1 MKKILSVLLA
11 AMLSVAMV
19 SCGEKEN
26 EEKNNNQSGG
36 GNNQG
41 GTAIDNTLIYD
52 GVTYTGESGV
62 MFFENSLQYALY
74 NNVENG
80 FQVSGNIESS
90 AYNRTFDLTQHH
102 PDLMFSVHVNVGEI
116 LDMKYQNYPQNYWC
130 FLNGESLEQRS
141 CFTSGTA
148 TITVADNTLT
158 IVVEGTLINGKEI
171 RYKVVSTEQGHQGP
185 VLSPN
190 KVIIGSNEYNVVPVL
205 NRNNDGDFLF
215 GTISIGGND
224 NMNLIADIP
233 VSMIGKTANIG
244 QLSGNYEYFFNF
256 SSPNLNFSQ
265 QLNADNPFARFNDE
279 DLATAAFSE
288 GMLEFVEET
297 DAYTMTINGVLT
309 DGTNFGAQLRV
320 AKADIEAM
328 DNQIIL
334 DGKPYRGEI
343 LGNLL
348 NGTYTLNVSGYDDEI
363 TTEAAVVSVTF
374 TFSPSEI
381 GKTFDLTSATPT
393 GSYAVN
399 GSSLNTLG
407 LEFVQTYTNGTFSSR
422 FSRDDEFANVSL
434 FSKGTL
440 SSSEDEY
447 AITVHIVGTL
457 TNGHS
462 LSAQLRI
469 DKNEINQYQ
478 K

>member
-1 MKKILSVLLA
+1 MKKILSILLIA
-11 AMLSVAMV
+11 IFSVAMV
-19 SCGEKEN
+19 ACDEKEN
-26 EEKNNNQSGG
+26 EETN
-36 GNNQG
+36 NNQG
-41 GTAIDNTLIYD
+41 GGNQGGTSIDNTLIYD
-52 GVTYTGESGV
+52 GVAYSGESGV
-62 MFFENSLQYALY
+62 MFSEGSLQYALY
-74 NNVENG
+74 NNGENG
-80 FQVSGNIESS
+80 FQVSGNIASS

-102 PDLMFSVHVNVGEI
+102 SDLMFSVHVNVGEI
-116 LDMKYQNYPQNYWC
+116 LDMQYQNYPQNYWC

-148 TITVADNTLT
+148 TVSVENGRLTV
-158 IVVEGTLINGKEI
+158 VVEGTLINGKEI
-171 RYKVVSTEQGHQGP
+171 KYKAVAIEQGHQGP

-205 NRNNDGDFLF
+205 NRNNDGGFLF

-224 NMNLIADIP
+224 NMNLIADLP

-256 SSPNLNFSQ
+256 SSPSLNFSQ
-265 QLNADNPFARFNDE
+265 QLNADNPFARLNDD
-279 DLATAAFSE
+279 DLTTAAFSD
-288 GMLEFVEET
+288 GMLELVEET
-297 DAYTMTINGVLT
+297 DAYTLTINGVLT
-309 DGTNFGAQLRV
+309 NGTNFGAQLRV

-328 DNQIIL
+328 DNQIVL

-348 NGTYTLNVSGYDDEI
+348 YGTYSLNVSGYDDEI
-363 TTEAAVVSVTF
+363 TTEAAVLSVTF

-381 GKTFDLTSATPT
+381 GKTFDLTSNTLT
-393 GSYAVN
+393 GSYAVK
-399 GSSLNTLG
+399 GSGLNTLG
-407 LEFVQTYTNGTFSSR
+407 LEFVQTYANGTFTSR

-440 SSSEDEY
+440 SSTEDEY

-469 DKNEINQYQ
+469 DKSDIEQYQ
-478 K
+478 